1 MGVRFQGVGLARA
14 DTVVLEE
21 VDLDLTE
28 HRVGIIG
35 ANGSGKST
43 LVRMINGLVRP
54 SQGRVIVDGVD
65 VARQPG
71 LARSKVGFLFSD
83 ADHQIVMPTVR
94 EDLDFSLRRRVRS
107 RAERADLVTKA
118 LTEFGLAGMADRPCH
133 ALSGGEKQLLALA
146 AVLLTD
152 PDVVVADEPTT
163 LLDRPNARLI
173 AKRLAALDQQV
184 LLVTHHL
191 ELLTDFDRVVVLDQ
205 GRVIDD
211 DVPQQ
216 AIEHYIQAVG

>member
-1 MGVRFQGVGLARA
+1 MGVRFHRVGLLRG
-14 DTVVLEE
+14 DQVVLAD
-21 VDLDLTE
+21 VDLELTE

-43 LVRMINGLVRP
+43 LVRMINGLVHP
-54 SQGRVIVDGVD
+54 TTGSVSVDGVD
-65 VARQPG
+65 VARNPG
-71 LARSKVGFLFSD
+71 RARRKVGFLFSD

-107 RAERADLVTKA
+107 RSDRADLVRRA
-118 LTEFGLAGMADRPCH
+118 MAEFGLTAMADRPCH

-146 AVLLTD
+146 AVLLAE

-163 LLDRPNARLI
+163 LLDRSNARLI
-173 AKRLAALDQQV
+173 ARRLAGLDQQV

-191 ELLTDFDRVVVLDQ
+191 DLLADFDRVIVLAQ
-205 GRVIDD
+205 GRVVAD
-211 DVPQQ
+211 DVPAR
-216 AIEHYIQAVG
+216 AIRHYTELVG